1 MTLVLWQ
8 RGLAGFEVEVA
19 DAAGCDAEGVAT
31 SDSTSVLVSLDKG
44 VGVMV
49 TEQVLVLHHWVSL
62 ALSNPE

>member
-31 SDSTSVLVSLDKG
+31 SDSTGVLVSLDKG
-44 VGVMV
+44 VASDGHGTGVGSA
-49 TEQVLVLHHWVSL
+49 SL
-62 ALSNPE
+62 GKSCTIES